1 MDYNYLMKFE
11 KKKTSKC
18 AQDNFFT
25 YGFKQLTCVTGD
37 SAKTFMIDQACKS
50 EAVIFCEN

>member
-18 AQDNFFT
+18 AQDDFFT

-37 SAKTFMIDQACKS
+37 SAKTLMID
-50 EAVIFCEN
+50 